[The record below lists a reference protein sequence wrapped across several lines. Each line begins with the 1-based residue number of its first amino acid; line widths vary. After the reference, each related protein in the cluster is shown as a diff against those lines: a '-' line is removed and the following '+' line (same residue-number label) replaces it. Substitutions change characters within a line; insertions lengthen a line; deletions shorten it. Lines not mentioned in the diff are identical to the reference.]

1 MRTGDFLYASNAGGG
16 NVTGYRTDGAAL
28 TPLGNTATGAGSVD
42 AAASSDGRNVYVQT
56 GGTGSVA
63 EFSVGA
69 DGSLTRIGTVLVPG
83 AVAGEGIV
91 AG

>member
-1 MRTGDFLYASNAGGG
+1 
-16 NVTGYRTDGAAL
+16 
-28 TPLGNTATGAGSVD
+28 
-42 AAASSDGRNVYVQT
+42 
-56 GGTGSVA
+56 VA